1 MIQAHNLGKCYRIYQ
16 HPFHRILESVN
27 LSKPLHQP
35 FWALRNVYLSINQGD
50 CFGIVGSNGAGKS
63 TLLKLLSGITHPTE
77 GSIQVDGNVAS
88 ILELGTGFHP
98 EFSGR
103 NNVFLNCALQGY
115 TRQETEALIPQIID
129 FSELGD
135 FIDRPVRTYSTGM
148 VLRLAF
154 SVATAVNPDILIVD
168 EALAVGDEHF
178 RNKCLDRMNEFKKKG
193 KTILL
198 VSHDLTTVRHFCSHV
213 ALLNHGRLLACGT
226 PDDVLDHYL
235 EMVHEDKL
243 NPQSTRDSQSPRWGS
258 GEVVVERIEM
268 RKQNEG
274 KSRLFDTNDSV
285 IIDAY
290 CTIRKPV
297 EGVVFGYQIYRSD
310 GAYIHG
316 SNHYWHPESQA
327 YDFEKAGQKILIR
340 CEWPQLPL
348 LRGEY
353 YLTSCCYNQFDGH
366 PQAVDH
372 WERAY
377 TFAVSERY
385 TDQHGIFAM
394 DSNWSLHSL
403 EANESGS
410 KNQ

>member
-1 MIQAHNLGKCYRIYQ
+1 MIQVHNLGKCYRNYH
-16 HPFHRILESVN
+16 HPFHRILETTC
-27 LSKPLHQP
+27 LFKPLHQT

-50 CFGIVGSNGAGKS
+50 CFGIVGPNGAGKS
-63 TLLKLLSGITHPTE
+63 TLLKLLSGITRPTE
-77 GSIQVDGNVAS
+77 GTLSVGGTIAS

-98 EFSGR
+98 EFTGR

-115 TRQETEALIPQIID
+115 TREETEALLPGIIE
-129 FSELGD
+129 FSELEN
-135 FIDRPVRTYSTGM
+135 FIDQPLRTYSTGM

-154 SVATAVNPDILIVD
+154 SVATAINPDVLIVD

-178 RNKCLDRMNEFKKKG
+178 RNKCLDRMNDYKKQG

-213 ALLNHGRLLACGT
+213 ALLNHGQLVACGT

-243 NPQSTRDSQSPRWGS
+243 NPQSSRDSLSPRWGS
-258 GEVVVERIEM
+258 GEITVDRIVM
-268 RKQNEG
+268 KKQDGNEC
-274 KSRLFDTNDSV
+274 RLFDTNDS
-285 IIDAY
+285 ITIDAY
-290 CTIRKPV
+290 CTIQKPV
-297 EGVVFGYQIYRSD
+297 KGAVFGYQIYRSD
-310 GAYIHG
+310 GAYVHG
-316 SNHYWHPESQA
+316 SNHYWHPQSRS
-327 YDFEKAGQKILIR
+327 YDFDEAGRKHLIR

-353 YLTSCCYNQFDGH
+353 YLTLCCYNQFDGH

-377 TFAVSERY
+377 TFTISERY

-394 DSNWSLHSL
+394 DSNWSIHPIESD
-403 EANESGS
+403 EAGS
-410 KNQ
+410 AIL